1 MINLPDDFTRFEDLD
16 DQINET
22 KVTGFKYK
30 DFVAFMI
37 YQRPKDATIKFKLLG
52 TELYEKMEY
61 DDQRTYSRYIWL
73 NNESDKINKTQVTK
87 IIDLCEYL
95 YNKYKGVLDD

>member
-1 MINLPDDFTRFEDLD
+1 MTKINLPDDFSRFEDID

-37 YQRPKDATIKFKLLG
+37 YQRPKDASIKFKLLN
-52 TELYEKMEY
+52 TDLYEKMDY
-61 DDQRTYSRYIWL
+61 DDQRTYSRYIRL
-73 NNESDKINKTQVTK
+73 NDESDKINKMQVDK
-87 IIDLCEYL
+87 IIELCEYL
-95 YNKYKGVLDD
+95 YNKYK